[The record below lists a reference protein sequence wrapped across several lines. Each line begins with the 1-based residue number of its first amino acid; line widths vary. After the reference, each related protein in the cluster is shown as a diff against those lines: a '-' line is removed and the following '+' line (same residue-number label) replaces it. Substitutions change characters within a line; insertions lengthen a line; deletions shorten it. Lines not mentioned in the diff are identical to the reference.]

1 MKNKE
6 SDYDELLKVIEYR
19 EDGNFYHKLGNKF
32 KEAGDKVGYINSLG
46 YVFVNA
52 GGKNFLAHRAA
63 FYSHYGYLPECIDH
77 INNNKADNR
86 IENLRA
92 CTFSQNSHNAK
103 LSKSNTTGVKG
114 VSLHKQSGKYQVQVW
129 SKNKNISGGIH
140 STIEEAEAVAIRL
153 REELHGNFVNHG

>member
-1 MKNKE
+1 MKNTE
-6 SDYDELLKVIEYR
+6 SDYDKLLQVIEYR
-19 EDGNFYHKLGNKF
+19 KDGHFYHKLGNKF
-32 KEAGDKVGYINSLG
+32 REVGDKFGYINAQV
-46 YVFVNA
+46 YVFVKL
-52 GGKNFLAHRAA
+52 GKRNLLAHRAA

-86 IENLRA
+86 IENLRE

-114 VSLHKQSGKYQVQVW
+114 VSFHKSSGKYQVQVW
-129 SKNKNISGGIH
+129 RKNKNINGGIYP
-140 STIEEAEAVAIRL
+140 TIKEAEAAAISL